1 MSIGISEILQWAKS
15 LKYWE
20 KATLDKILAGEP
32 FTEETYQILYQYLL
46 EDEGLIRKSDE
57 PRPKLRFLDETKVS
71 EEEPRQKS
79 RITKIAN
86 LQNINALAKEQT
98 IPFSPQLTAIYGAN
112 ASGKSGYARVLG
124 CAGFTRGD
132 RKVFPNVADE
142 SGAGLQQSA
151 DIAICSGGSEAEV
164 CYLVGQPNPDFSF
177 CHVFDSTSV
186 NVHLTK
192 SNEFSFSPAGLESL
206 ARLAEETDVVRKLL
220 RNRIEE
226 LKKPH
231 SFNNYFIGEES
242 VVSELIKNLSEET
255 GLEVISS
262 LTTIS
267 EEDEKKAGLDEKRVN
282 YLKSLNI
289 NEKVKSYN
297 GKISDLKGL
306 KSKLEAAGEQLKDE
320 FFDAFRGAITSFVEI
335 SALAKQMG
343 VDQFKCDYFT
353 QVGSDEWY
361 QFIKAAKELAA
372 AEGEPPERESY
383 PQEGERCLLCRQILS
398 DEALDLIRRIWK
410 FLEDDVQKRLKDS
423 EEHLKKLK
431 EGFNAVQ
438 TSFFNEDSVYYRLV
452 QENKAEHLVVIQ
464 HFLTA
469 CDSRK
474 AKGVEFI
481 ENAKTEPLTPLP
493 ANGVKGIH
501 DMISALEK
509 QRDDL
514 LKKDSAEE
522 VGKLEKALMLY
533 RHRQMLK
540 QIKKDVTVYVAGRS
554 WASAAS
560 KRIGTTAHITK
571 KHDALFKKVVTEGY
585 VKKFNGILGEFGPPI
600 NVRVDTISRKGVT
613 YKQIVLDKCAAAVQD
628 ATPDKILSEGE
639 KRAVSLG
646 DFLTEVDLDPRC
658 SCMVLDD
665 PVTSFDLEWRE
676 KIAHIF
682 VKEAAKRQVII
693 FTHDLAFLYH
703 LIEAAEREGVEI
715 LCHWIQRGWK
725 NGVPGY
731 VSIDNSPAI
740 DRSFKKPTKA
750 QQLLERAAKKS
761 DFSER
766 ERLLKDGFGALRTCY
781 EAFIIFDLFNE
792 VVQRFSERISFGR
805 LEEIVWDESIVQQVI
820 KKYEDLSM
828 LMEGHL
834 HSMRFGYKE
843 LTPDILSGEI
853 RHFTELK
860 MQLRELKKKKK
871 AA

>member
-1 MSIGISEILQWAKS
+1 MSNLLSEIIRWAKS

-20 KATLDKILAGEP
+20 QATLDKILAGKT
-32 FTEETYQILYQYLL
+32 FTEETYQKLYGYLL
-46 EDEGLIRKSDE
+46 EDVGLLKKSDE
-57 PRPKLRFLDETKVS
+57 SRPELRFLDETKIP
-71 EEEPRQKS
+71 EETPRQQP
-79 RITKIAN
+79 RITKISN
-86 LQNINALAKEQT
+86 LQNINALAKDQT
-98 IPFSPQLTAIYGAN
+98 IPFNPQLTAIYGAN

-132 RKVFPNVADE
+132 RKVFPNIADK
-142 SGAGLQQSA
+142 SDAGLQQSA
-151 DIAICSGGSEAEV
+151 DIEICSGKGEAKV

-226 LKKPH
+226 LQKPH
-231 SFNNYFIGEES
+231 SFNNYFVGEES
-242 VVSELIKNLSEET
+242 VVSDLIKNLSEKT
-255 GLEVISS
+255 DLEEINS
-262 LTTIS
+262 LATIS
-267 EEDEKKAGLDEKRVN
+267 EEDEKKAGEDENRFN

-289 NEKVKSYN
+289 DEKVKSYN
-297 GKISDLKGL
+297 SKISDLKGL
-306 KSKLEAAGEQLKDE
+306 KGKLEAVGEQLKDE
-320 FFDAFRGAITSFVEI
+320 FFDAVRGGITSFVKV

-343 VDQFKCDYFT
+343 IDQFKCDYFT
-353 QVGSDEWY
+353 QVGTDEWY

-372 AEGEPPERESY
+372 AEGEPPEREPY
-383 PQEGERCLLCRQILS
+383 PQDGERCLLCRQLLS
-398 DEALDLIRRIWK
+398 DEALDLIRKIWK
-410 FLEDDVQKRLKDS
+410 FLENDVQKRLKDS
-423 EEHLKKLK
+423 EENLKKIK

-438 TSFFNEDSVYYRLV
+438 TNFFREDSVYYRLV

-464 HFLTA
+464 DFLTA

-474 AKGVEFI
+474 TKGVEFI
-481 ENAKTEPLTPLP
+481 DNVKTEPLIPLP
-493 ANGVKGIH
+493 TNGVKGI
-501 DMISALEK
+501 DDIISGLEK
-509 QRDDL
+509 QREDL
-514 LKKDSAEE
+514 LKNDPAKEI
-522 VGKLEKALMLY
+522 GKLEKALMLY
-533 RHRQMLK
+533 RHRQILK
-540 QIKKDVTVYVAGRS
+540 QIEKDVTVYVVGRA
-554 WASAAS
+554 WALDAS
-560 KRIGTTAHITK
+560 RRIGTTVHITK
-571 KHDALFKKVVTEGY
+571 KHDALFEKVVTEGY
-585 VKKFNGILGEFGPPI
+585 VKQFNAILGEFGPPI
-600 NVRVDTISRKGVT
+600 NVRVDTIPRKGAT
-613 YKQIVLDKCAAAVQD
+613 YKQIVLDKCALAVPE

-639 KRAVSLG
+639 KRAVSLA
-646 DFLTEVDLDPRC
+646 DFLTEVDIDPGC

-676 KIAHIF
+676 KIAHVF

-715 LCHWIQRGWK
+715 LCHWIQKGWK
-725 NGVPGY
+725 DGVPGY
-731 VSIDNSPAI
+731 VSIHNCPAI
-740 DRSFKKPTKA
+740 DKSFKKPTKA
-750 QQLLERAAKKS
+750 QQLLERATEES
-761 DFSER
+761 NFSER

-805 LEEIVWDESIVQQVI
+805 LEDIVWDESIVQQVI
-820 KKYEDLSM
+820 NKYEDLSM

-834 HSMRFGYKE
+834 HSTRFAYKD

-853 RHFTELK
+853 QHFTELK
-860 MQLRELKKKKK
+860 KQLRELKKKKK